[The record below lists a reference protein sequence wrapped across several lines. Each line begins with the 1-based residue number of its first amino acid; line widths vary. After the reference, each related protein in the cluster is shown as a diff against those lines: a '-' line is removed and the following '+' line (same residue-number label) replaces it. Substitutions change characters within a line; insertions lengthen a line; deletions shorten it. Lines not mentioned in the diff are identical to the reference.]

1 MIRNAYYLFLP
12 YFIYTDGGKSALRFG
27 ILEGDTHISRD
38 SGIPYFLIFF
48 DISGPFLP
56 RMPCAFISLLFQSSV
71 DLPSP
76 NWRNDI
82 KQPNNL
88 EENSYF
94 TRDASLVFFIYIHF
108 KYVSEKKRKNYING
122 IEKNSSLQK
131 SKRMYGKEER
141 AINKHII
148 RSLSDGWDR
157 GWFRA
162 WRHADRMTAISQ
174 SDRSHILIHSV
185 SQRTM

>member
-1 MIRNAYYLFLP
+1 MIRNANYLFLP

-56 RMPCAFISLLFQSSV
+56 RMPCAFISYFFNRPWICLLRIEETILNNQTIWKRIPISLGMPVLSSSFIFI
-71 DLPSP
+71 LNMSP
-76 NWRNDI
+76 
-82 KQPNNL
+82 
-88 EENSYF
+88 
-94 TRDASLVFFIYIHF
+94 
-108 KYVSEKKRKNYING
+108 KKERKNYING
-122 IEKNSSLQK
+122 IERNFSLQK

-148 RSLSDGWDR
+148 RGLSDG
-157 GWFRA
+157 
-162 WRHADRMTAISQ
+162 
-174 SDRSHILIHSV
+174 
-185 SQRTM
+185 